1 MQYEFSKKEADF
13 YEELDDFLQESLPN
27 DWPSLSLHWPGG
39 YTSHM
44 KYDVVEEKTEELD
57 EIISDFQK
65 KLTKRGYH
73 ILSWP
78 KSYGGRDCTY
88 MESAIFDERTSY
100 YAAPMLGLLGTGIM
114 GPTILKIGTDENKR
128 EWIPKI
134 ISGETFLWLA
144 YSEPDAG
151 SDLSGIR
158 TTAVEEGDDYIINGQ
173 KIWSSIAH
181 LSDCAW
187 LIAKTDSNA
196 PPHKSMSIFIVDN
209 KTPGIEMRPLV
220 NMLGEHHFNEVFYD
234 QVRIPKKNM
243 IGQKNKGFYY
253 MMTALE
259 YERVCLAGIG
269 TFKRVFQTLANYVE
283 TTKRDGLPLADDSN
297 IRRRL
302 AEIETKIEIAY
313 LMFWRTA
320 SMMDKGEVPTVES
333 SSVKLITSELS
344 QQIAD
349 MAMDIMGP
357 YGLLERGSNWA
368 PLRGLVSRGYLDC
381 IPATIG
387 AGTSEIQ
394 RNIIATRGLGMP
406 AFK

>member
-1 MQYEFSKKEADF
+1 MQYAFSNKEAEF
-13 YEELDDFLQESLPN
+13 YKELDDFLQESLPKN
-27 DWPSLSLHWPGG
+27 WSSLSIHWPGG

-44 KYDVVEEKTEELD
+44 SYDVDEDNAEEINAAIKSFEK
-57 EIISDFQK
+57 Q
-65 KLTKRGYH
+65 LTKRGYH

-88 MESAIFDERTSY
+88 MEAAIFDERTSY
-100 YAAPMLGLLGTGIM
+100 YAAPMYGLLGTGIM
-114 GPTILKIGTDENKR
+114 GPTILKIGTEENKQ

-134 ISGETFLWLA
+134 IAGEVQLWLA

-158 TTAVEEGDDYIINGQ
+158 TTAVEDGDDYIINGQ
-173 KIWSSIAH
+173 KIWSSVAH
-181 LSDCAW
+181 VSDCAW
-187 LIAKTDSNA
+187 LIARTDSDVPA
-196 PPHKSMSIFIVDN
+196 HKGMSIFIVDN
-209 KTPGIEMRPLV
+209 NTPGIEMRPLV
-220 NMLGEHHFNEVFYD
+220 NILGEHHFNEVFFD
-234 QVRIPKKNM
+234 NVRIPRKNL

-259 YERVCLAGIG
+259 YERTCLVGIG
-269 TFKRVFQTLANYVE
+269 TFKRVYQALADYVKN
-283 TTKRDGLPLADDSN
+283 TTKNGVPLADDAN

-313 LMFWRTA
+313 LMFWRSA
-320 SMMDKGEVPTVES
+320 SMMDKGQVPTVES

-349 MAMDIMGP
+349 LAMDIMGP
-357 YGLLERGSNWA
+357 YGLLERDSRWV
-368 PLRGLVSRGYLDC
+368 PLKGLVSRGYLDC

-394 RNIIATRGLGMP
+394 RNIIATRGLGLP
-406 AFK
+406 VLR